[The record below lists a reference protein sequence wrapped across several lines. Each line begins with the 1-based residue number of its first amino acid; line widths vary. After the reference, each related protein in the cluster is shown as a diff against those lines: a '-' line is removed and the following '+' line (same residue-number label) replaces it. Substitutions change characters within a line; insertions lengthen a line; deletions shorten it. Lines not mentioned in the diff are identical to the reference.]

1 MKNVLRT
8 RILAGFYA
16 MFILFLSGM
25 QIFCQVSNENL
36 LKREIKILKGQ
47 TFLNLP
53 VNSSDRMVRATI
65 SEDGKPLDLF
75 TINLAE
81 KNPEFWTFFDVSA
94 YQGKTITVE
103 IADAPNRFPGQSTQN
118 TSKPAEVPVLNSKGL
133 NRIFADSKFPGQD
146 SLYMEKGRPQVHYSA
161 QRGWINDPN
170 GLVYDEGEYHMYFQ
184 HNPYGWQWG
193 NMHWGHAVSN
203 DLIHWQQLKEAIYPV
218 IEKNTTGRG
227 DAAFSGSAV
236 VDPENTSGFRKDGID
251 PIIAIYTST
260 GRGECLKMSYDKGR
274 SFVDYEGNPI
284 LKHNGRDPKVFWYA
298 PGKHWV
304 MVVWES
310 GMTKNISLG
319 QEVSLRQHSIYT
331 SPDLKNWTYQSGI
344 SGFYECPELF
354 KLPVEGEPGLSK
366 WVMYDADGRYVLGD
380 FNGKKFIIDQDFTR
394 YENGGGYFYA
404 SQTFNNSPDGRRIQV
419 GWGRNI
425 TNPGMPF
432 NQALLFPCE
441 LKLRKTL
448 NGYRLCPT
456 PIREINTLHQN
467 SQVITDKVIQSGQSE
482 SITVKGDNP
491 IHVVAEFERGD
502 APITLNI
509 LGYELRH
516 DNEWIFATTAP
527 DDGKVKVGVPA
538 GPFPAPTASTPVTYI
553 PGSSIFKIEAI
564 VDKNILEFFINDG
577 ELYYVTAFNG
587 EKTKKIEALVSGG
600 RGPGGPGFGIGNRK
614 LILKKLEVNEL
625 NSIWNTENK

>member
-1 MKNVLRT
+1 MKNVIRS
-8 RILAGFYA
+8 RILPSIYT
-16 MFILFLSGM
+16 MLFLLLSGM
-25 QIFCQVSNENL
+25 QVFCQVSKEYL

-47 TFLNLP
+47 TLLNLP
-53 VNSSDRMVRATI
+53 VNNSDRMVRATI
-65 SEDGKPLDLF
+65 SVDGKPLDLF

-94 YQGKTITVE
+94 YQGKTITIE
-103 IADAPNRFPGQSTQN
+103 IADAPNRFPGQNPPNVSIPSEIPT
-118 TSKPAEVPVLNSKGL
+118 LNSKGL
-133 NRIFADSKFPGQD
+133 NKVFADSKFPGQD
-146 SLYMEKGRPQVHYSA
+146 SLYIEKGRPQVHFSA

-203 DLIHWQQLKEAIYPV
+203 DLIHWQQLKEALYPV
-218 IEKNTTGRG
+218 IEKNATGRG

-236 VDPENTSGFRKDGID
+236 VDPENTSGFRKDEID

-310 GMTKNISLG
+310 GITKKIGLG

-354 KLPVEGEPGLSK
+354 KLSVEGEPGLSK
-366 WVMYDADGRYVLGD
+366 WVMYDANGRYVVGD

-404 SQTFNNSPDGRRIQV
+404 SQTFNNSPDSRRIQV

-467 SQVITDKVIQSGQSE
+467 SQVITDKVIQTGQSE

-491 IHVVAEFERGD
+491 IHVIAEFERGD
-502 APITLNI
+502 SPITLNI

-527 DDGKVKVGVPA
+527 DEGKVKIEAPA
-538 GPFPAPTASTPVTYI
+538 GPFPAPTASTPVTYV
-553 PGSSIFKIEAI
+553 PGSDIFKIEAI
-564 VDKNILEFFINDG
+564 VDKNILEFYVNDG

-587 EKTKKIEALVSGG
+587 GKTNKIEALVPGS
-600 RGPGGPGFGIGNRK
+600 RGPGGPGFGGGNRK
-614 LILKKLEVNEL
+614 LNLKKMEVHEL
-625 NSIWNTENK
+625 KSIWNTENN